1 MKPNF
6 PGTAC
11 RQSGSFPPNLSFG
24 WEFGP
29 GLGLIEARLFG
40 TVKTGRD
47 FASRL
52 DTNPTRVVQNA
63 EFWFSVDDFVALMR
77 PKARRIGG

>member
-1 MKPNF
+1 MRGK
-6 PGTAC
+6 
-11 RQSGSFPPNLSFG
+11 SGSFPPNLSFG

-29 GLGLIEARLFG
+29 GFGLIEARRFG
-40 TVKTGRD
+40 TAKTGCD
-47 FASRL
+47 FTSRL
-52 DTNPTRVVQNA
+52 DTNPARVVQNA